1 MEVGGNESEN
11 IITLLLKILH
21 KQRSNDYHDLLAHF
35 SLGRTASDQS
45 FSRIGDSYHFLSNIL
60 HLASQ
65 MSDHCRVY
73 IQQEIEK
80 IQTEDQQRQPVTTK
94 ASDLTVEQK

>member
-1 MEVGGNESEN
+1 MEVGVNESES
-11 IITLLLKILH
+11 IVTLMLKILH

-35 SLGRTASDQS
+35 SLGRTTSDQT
-45 FSRIGDSYHFLSNIL
+45 FSRIGDSYHFLCNIL

-65 MSDHCRVY
+65 MSDHCRVR
-73 IQQEIEK
+73 IQKEIEK
-80 IQTEDQQRQPVTTK
+80 IQTEHQQRQPVATK